1 MDIEFLEKHDHKTF
15 QQYSKSTSDIP
26 LLNSWLNG
34 HPKFM
39 VYQKFTYYW
48 VKLSMMKQP
57 TRGMIT
63 AHLGQPYHDV

>member
-39 VYQKFTYYW
+39 VY
-48 VKLSMMKQP
+48 
-57 TRGMIT
+57 
-63 AHLGQPYHDV
+63 